1 LAVLHDPWFWAAA
14 IPAVMMVGLSKGGLG
29 PLGALTVPLL
39 SLVVP
44 PVQAAGLTLPIFVLS
59 DIVAVISYRRSF
71 HLPTLKLMLPAAALG
86 IGFGWL
92 TASRVSD
99 DAVRLIV
106 GAISVL
112 FAANWWLR
120 MRHAPE
126 PSRPSA
132 PKGALWG
139 AVAGFTSFVSHS
151 GGAPFQV
158 YAVPLGFS
166 PQVFVGTSTLFFAAV
181 NAMKLVPYFFLG
193 QLDASNLA
201 AAALLAPVAVVC
213 ALVTVRLIRVIDP
226 RRFYWAMYLM
236 IFAAGVFLIG
246 QAVVDAL

>member
-1 LAVLHDPWFWAAA
+1 VLHDPWFWAVA

-29 PLGALTVPLL
+29 PLGTLTVPLL

-59 DIVAVISYRRSF
+59 DVVAVISYRKSF
-71 HLPTLKLMLPAAALG
+71 HAPTLRLMLPAAAVG
-86 IGFGWL
+86 IGLGWL
-92 TASRVSD
+92 TAARVSE
-99 DAVRLIV
+99 DAVRLII
-106 GAISVL
+106 GAVSVL
-112 FAANWWLR
+112 FAANWWFR
-120 MRHAPE
+120 TRHAPE
-126 PSRPSA
+126 PSTPSA
-132 PKGALWG
+132 PKGAFWG
-139 AVAGFTSFVSHS
+139 ALAGFTSFVSHS
-151 GGAPFQV
+151 GGPPFQV

-166 PQVFVGTSTLFFAAV
+166 PTVFVGTSTLFFAAV

-236 IFAAGVFLIG
+236 IFAAGLLVIG
-246 QAVVDAL
+246 QALADLL